1 MIIMLKH
8 AVGQLSLLICL
19 LILCSCNAGKE
30 ESPIIPPLTSP
41 LSRDYIGFGVI
52 TSSFTHVTAEPADN
66 SVSQGYLRRGSLV
79 RVLKRQAIKTGSG
92 FVSWVL
98 IEGNQQGWL
107 KEEAMDIYESE
118 GQARTAAESMSR

>member
-8 AVGQLSLLICL
+8 TVGQLFLFICL
-19 LILCSCNAGKE
+19 LSLCSCNAGKE

-52 TSSFTHVTAEPADN
+52 TASFTHITAEPADA
-66 SVSQGYLRRGSLV
+66 SVSLGYLRRGSLV
-79 RVLKRQAIKTGSG
+79 RVLRRQTIRNAGS

-98 IEGNQQGWL
+98 IEDSQQGWL
-107 KEEAMDIYESE
+107 KEDVMEIYESE
-118 GQARTAAESMSR
+118 GQARTAAESISR